1 MNFLGSNTLL
11 LSQKTLDYLWL
22 RETVINDNLA
32 NVDTPGF
39 QSRYVTFED
48 ELKRKME
55 NTKRITRSSARE
67 NILKSR
73 VGIHVN
79 DNEITRLDG
88 SNVNA
93 DVESADLAISGI
105 KYEFML
111 EAFNSDMSRLR
122 SVIRGQ

>member
-79 DNEITRLDG
+79 DDEITRLDG